1 MKYFVYSENSILI
14 TSNSPINSEL
24 IQVLASIKNTIEIDY
39 KEYLID
45 TVQSINSLLIIFDR
59 KKISLDDFYIKVKS
73 VQSVKAKNKLKS
85 KIWEIPVCY
94 DTFYASNLE
103 EFSKSKNISKQE
115 VIQIHKSK
123 VYDIISMGFL
133 PGFMYLGKTDNK
145 LHCERKQSPSL
156 NVKKGSIG
164 LALNQTCIYPQDS
177 PGGWHIIGSSPLN
190 FFDLKCKYPCF
201 VTPGDKIKFIQI
213 SKSRYELI
221 KKNKS
226 IKPIFQIK

>member
-1 MKYFVYSENSILI
+1 MKYFVYSANSILI
-14 TSNSPINSEL
+14 TSNSAINTEL
-24 IQVLASIKNTIEIDY
+24 IQVLSSIKKTIEIDY

-59 KKISLDDFYIKVKS
+59 KKISLDDFYVKVKS
-73 VQSVKAKNKLKS
+73 VQLVKTKNKLKS

-190 FFDLKCKYPCF
+190 FFDIKYKDPCF
-201 VTPGDKIKFIQI
+201 ASPGDKIKFIQI

>member
-1 MKYFVYSENSILI
+1 MKYFVYSANSILI
-14 TSNSPINSEL
+14 TSNSAINSEL
-24 IQVLASIKNTIEIDY
+24 IQVLSSIKKTIEIDY

-59 KKISLDDFYIKVKS
+59 KKISLDDFYVKVKS
-73 VQSVKAKNKLKS
+73 VQSVKTKNKLKS

-190 FFDLKCKYPCF
+190 FFDLKYKDPCF
-201 VTPGDKIKFIQI
+201 ASPGDKIKFIQI

-221 KKNKS
+221 KKDKS